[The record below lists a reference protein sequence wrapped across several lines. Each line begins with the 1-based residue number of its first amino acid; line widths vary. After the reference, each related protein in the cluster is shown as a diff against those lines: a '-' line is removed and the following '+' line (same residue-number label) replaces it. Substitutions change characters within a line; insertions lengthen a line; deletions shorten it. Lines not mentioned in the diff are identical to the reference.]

1 MSEPH
6 RSNKELELRM
16 AEEKRQTQNE
26 MIFRLEAFIFVM
38 FVVIGAIHRLAGA
51 MAFLASPIILVAG
64 ILRSILQQIVPVWQE
79 QARPVGRLVILNI
92 LLGIFGIVLGF
103 LLTGLVLLLTFQ
115 TPLLHN

>member
-1 MSEPH
+1 MNDSY
-6 RSNKELELRM
+6 SSKKELELRM

-26 MIFRLEAFIFVM
+26 IIFRLEAFVFVM
-38 FVVIGAIHRLAGA
+38 FVVIGSIHRLAGA

-64 ILRSILQQIVPVWQE
+64 ILRSILQQIVPIWQE
-79 QARPVGRLVILNI
+79 QARSVGRLVLLNI
-92 LLGIFGIVLGF
+92 LLGILGIGIGF